1 MNLDKEKV
9 EELNTLLKNPE
20 IDIPP
25 FRREVTYTGANYNWL
40 RKHITTR
47 NKNLDPKVIE
57 LLELGNP
64 A

>member
-9 EELNTLLKNPE
+9 QELNALLKDPR

-25 FRREVTYTGANYNWL
+25 FRREVTATGANYNWL
-40 RKHITTR
+40 RKHITAR

-57 LLELGNP
+57 LLEL